1 MNIKDGRYN
10 AEREIEFI
18 DGLGTFGVAEKNGEN
33 LKTRKEL
40 LRNYL
45 IAAKKRSDDAS
56 FQCLAVA
63 SVMDS
68 VRQDK
73 PDFISGHQ
81 H

>member
-18 DGLGTFGVAEKNGEN
+18 DGLGTFGIAEKNGEN

-45 IAAKKRSDDAS
+45 IAAKKRSDWGSIDRHLVI
-56 FQCLAVA
+56 QHVKIELLALA
-63 SVMDS
+63 A
-68 VRQDK
+68 
-73 PDFISGHQ
+73 
-81 H
+81 